1 MTAAVL
7 DANGGTGGTHHEK
20 RCTRFSGKP
29 PDVLWACLMNQHA
42 KRRYQAGITAE
53 AERAERMR
61 PKEPKLPTAPLA
73 TPETGA
79 TVYEITPEEAG
90 QRLDKV
96 LAARAEAA
104 AIALSRTRLRAL
116 IEEGRVQVDGKTAT
130 DAGAKARVGQV
141 VTVDVPPPLPA
152 EPRGENIPLD
162 IVFEDEHLII
172 INKPAGLV
180 VHPAG
185 GHETG
190 TLVNALIAHCGDSL
204 SGIGG
209 VRRPGIVHRID
220 KDTSG
225 LLVVAKS
232 DATHQG
238 LSALFADH
246 GRTMS
251 LTREYLAFVWGRL
264 NRKAGM
270 VDAAIARHPHNREK
284 MAVSTREDAREAIT
298 HWEAQDSFTSGTSD
312 VSLIACQLE
321 TGRTHQIRVHMAHIG
336 HPLLADA
343 VYGAG
348 FKTKALHL
356 GPATSAALAK
366 LGGRQALHAA
376 RLGFEH
382 PITGEELEF
391 ESPLPPELAALEAAL
406 RTDSGR

>member
-1 MTAAVL
+1 
-7 DANGGTGGTHHEK
+7 
-20 RCTRFSGKP
+20 
-29 PDVLWACLMNQHA
+29 MNQHA
-42 KRRYQAGITAE
+42 KRRYQAGVTAE

-61 PKEPKLPTAPLA
+61 PKERKLPTAPLA

-79 TVYEITPEEAG
+79 SVYEVTPEEAG

-96 LAARAEAA
+96 LAARAGAA
-104 AIALSRTRLRAL
+104 GVALSRTRLRSL
-116 IEEGRVQVDGKTAT
+116 IEEGRVQVDTKNIV
-130 DAGAKARVGQV
+130 DAGAKVRAGQV
-141 VTVDVPPPLPA
+141 ITVDIPPPLPA
-152 EPRGENIPLD
+152 EPRGENIPLT
-162 IVFEDEHLII
+162 IVYEDEHLIVI
-172 INKPAGLV
+172 DKPAGLV

-209 VRRPGIVHRID
+209 VKRPGIVHRID

-232 DATHQG
+232 DAAHQG

-246 GRTMS
+246 GRTLS

-264 NRKAGM
+264 DRRAGM
-270 VDAAIARHPHNREK
+270 IEAALSRHPHNREK
-284 MAVSTREDAREAIT
+284 MAVSSRAEAREAIT
-298 HWEAQDSFTSGTSD
+298 HWGTREIFTSGSST
-312 VSLIACQLE
+312 VTQIACQLE
-321 TGRTHQIRVHMAHIG
+321 TGRTHQIRVHMAYVG

-356 GPATSAALAK
+356 GEATKVALAD

-376 RLGFEH
+376 RLGFAH

-391 ESPLPPELAALEAAL
+391 ESPLPPELAALLEAL
-406 RTDSGR
+406 RADSTS